1 MGFRAFVGLDMMA
14 DGESI
19 VMNSGYET
27 KRLAE
32 SGRERTGHDNGRE
45 EERWKV
51 KTEKGSPARW
61 REEAQTLFTIYVSHV
76 VVAGTTCHVL
86 SIFNIPFYGSLL
98 NKFYRN
104 LIKTYSVNL

>member
-61 REEAQTLFTIYVSHV
+61 REEAQTLFTVYVSHV

-86 SIFNIPFYGSLL
+86 RRYSIS
-98 NKFYRN
+98 R
-104 LIKTYSVNL
+104 SMAVC